1 MRSKESKKQ
10 QMAYTAKYQKNFCKQ
25 YKLNLNSKHESDL
38 IKWLDSQ
45 PNKQGYIKQLIRDDI
60 ARHS

>member
-1 MRSKESKKQ
+1 MRTEQGKINRALSNARYDKEHTRS
-10 QMAYTAKYQKNFCKQ
+10 MRC
-25 YKLNLNSKHESDL
+25 KLNLKTDADI